1 MINLTITVD
10 NVSEVLNVF
19 DRIEIRRYTG
29 TGVPDTPVIIT
40 DYIDIENGID
50 QVNNNYDVSYVDL
63 TSQYSQYYF
72 VDPDGETD
80 DWYTNRYIDT
90 TTSGVSAWFSAVQ
103 GEVSDLYYDP
113 LFPPEIVYTTSEQ
126 LIIDRIRLYIGDPI
140 GLEREFGAEAA
151 SSIHPDGRVYQLD
164 EKGYPATINMYNQFY
179 NSTDDPTINGYK
191 FLRFKEAIDTEITTI
206 SGIEYSIDI
215 FYYTFRHSD
224 REIMTAYDGAF
235 PPTPLTSANCT
246 SEIYMLQTAYD
257 LLYSETWE
265 NLVEDGS
272 SIKDGEDAYNP
283 VGLQYRDE
291 MLDKLK
297 KRIDDAVKSVR
308 LLGISGVLID

>member
-1 MINLTITVD
+1 
-10 NVSEVLNVF
+10 
-19 DRIEIRRYTG
+19 
-29 TGVPDTPVIIT
+29 
-40 DYIDIENGID
+40 
-50 QVNNNYDVSYVDL
+50 
-63 TSQYSQYYF
+63 
-72 VDPDGETD
+72 
-80 DWYTNRYIDT
+80 
-90 TTSGVSAWFSAVQ
+90 
-103 GEVSDLYYDP
+103 
-113 LFPPEIVYTTSEQ
+113 
-126 LIIDRIRLYIGDPI
+126 
-140 GLEREFGAEAA
+140 
-151 SSIHPDGRVYQLD
+151 
-164 EKGYPATINMYNQFY
+164 
-179 NSTDDPTINGYK
+179 
-191 FLRFKEAIDTEITTI
+191 
-206 SGIEYSIDI
+206 
-215 FYYTFRHSD
+215 
-224 REIMTAYDGAF
+224 MTAYDGAF